1 MTDFKLKIVL
11 GGAAIE
17 LEGEGQLV
25 KEILEDLKETG
36 LGNLAKTVPVSK
48 QEPKAQECDI
58 NNIST
63 DEEEN
68 TEQSET
74 EFPNIKDLI
83 ISGNLHNDQE
93 KILIFAYYLSNYG
106 QDAVSEDEIRNK
118 FKEMNLWTNSACGN
132 FKTNIKKLIG
142 DKKYLS
148 SYGNTSYTVTM
159 HGQEQAKAIIL
170 GQGQSSK
177 KTKSKNNK
185 TTKNP
190 ITKYE
195 FIDLNL
201 STEDKKNLVDLF
213 INKENLKATEK
224 VTLASYWYKKQKN
237 EKVINKDSI
246 YSILKNANISTSFNI
261 QGALI
266 NAKTRNNYFYPSNN
280 NGEYEISHIGE
291 EYVENNLLIQG

>member
-11 GGAAIE
+11 GDAAIE

-48 QEPKAQECDI
+48 QEPKALECNI
-58 NNIST
+58 NNIGT
-63 DEEEN
+63 DVEGN
-68 TEQSET
+68 TEQYET

-83 ISGNLHNDQE
+83 ISGNLHSDQE
-93 KILIFAYYLSNYG
+93 KILVFAYYLSNYG
-106 QDAVSEDEIRNK
+106 KNVVNEDDIKNK
-118 FKEMNLWTNSACGN
+118 FKEMDLWTNSFCKN

-142 DKKYLS
+142 DKKYFS
-148 SYGNTSYTVTM
+148 SYGDTGYVITWC
-159 HGQEQAKAIIL
+159 GQEQAKAIIL

-201 STEDKKNLVDLF
+201 STEDKKILVDLF
-213 INKENLKATEK
+213 VDKENLKATEK
-224 VTLASYWYKKQKN
+224 VTLASYWYKQQKN
-237 EKVINKDSI
+237 EKVINKDTI

-291 EYVENNLLIQG
+291 EYVENNLLTQE

>member
-11 GGAAIE
+11 GDATIE

-36 LGNLAKTVPVSK
+36 LGNLAKTVPVQK
-48 QEPKAQECDI
+48 QEPKIQEC
-58 NNIST
+58 NIDNT
-63 DEEEN
+63 RVAEEEN
-68 TEQSET
+68 IEQCET
-74 EFPNIKDLI
+74 ELPNIKDLI

-106 QDAVSEDEIRNK
+106 QDVVSEDEIRNK

-142 DKKYLS
+142 DKKFLS
-148 SYGNTSYTVTM
+148 SYGDTGYIVTQC
-159 HGQEQAKAIIL
+159 GQEQVKAIIL
-170 GQGQSSK
+170 GQGQSTK
-177 KTKSKNNK
+177 KQKSKNNK
-185 TTKNP
+185 TAKNS
-190 ITKYE
+190 IIKYE

-213 INKENLKATEK
+213 FEKDNLKATEK
-224 VTLASYWYKKQKN
+224 VALASYWYKKQKN
-237 EKVINKDSI
+237 ENAVNKDI
-246 YSILKNANISTSFNI
+246 VYSILKNANMSTSFNI

-266 NAKTRNNYFYPSNN
+266 NAKKRNNYFYPSNN

-291 EYVENNLLIQG
+291 EYVENNLLIQE